1 MSDSDRL
8 IEIAQVVRPHGITG
22 ELRVRLFNSDSEVL
36 FDLEQ
41 VRLRLPNGTESELNI
56 DAVRPTTEGFVL
68 LRLEGVDDRNAAEE
82 LRGATLVV
90 ARSSLPPAEEG
101 EFYVCDILGA
111 AVFLTDGTE
120 LGTVAEYRSYPSTDV
135 LVIHGK
141 GKRWEVPLVDDFIA
155 SIDVSARRIELHSVD
170 GLESD

>member
-1 MSDSDRL
+1 MTDHDRP
-8 IEIAQVVRPHGITG
+8 IEIAQIVRPHGIAG

-41 VRLRLPNGTESELNI
+41 VRLRLPNGTEAAHVIEAI
-56 DAVRPTTEGFVL
+56 RPTTEGFVL
-68 LRLEGVDDRNAAEE
+68 LRLEGVEDRNAAEE
-82 LRGATLVV
+82 LRGATLIV
-90 ARSSLPPAEEG
+90 ARSALPPPEEG

-111 AVFLTDGTE
+111 GVFLTDGTE

-135 LVIHGK
+135 IVVHGK

-155 SIDVSARRIELHSVD
+155 SVDVPARRIELHSVE